1 VSTES
6 QGQNPGEGRIARAIS
21 FIEHSGLPN
30 TRLYLWG
37 LPLALLASVAVH
49 AIQPSGLV
57 FAGYLA
63 ANLVAFAVTGLVYFA
78 LRNWLERGYLRTAGR
93 ISLAKLMVFG
103 LALGLTKQLSTVVLV
118 VAFGLESSLL
128 AALLVRL
135 ITPLLGIW
143 TVLSIAA
150 LQAGRER
157 YDKLRQE
164 LITERARRGQ
174 AEVAPARSAHLQP
187 LIDQIRAELP
197 LEQAGEMGAKQ
208 FAALL
213 RQIVETQIRPFSH
226 EIWMRENETTPGY
239 RTSELATR
247 AILRAPYP
255 LAITVTVYLIGTA
268 PAILFSAPSGGGP
281 LWLAVLAIGVTLGLW
296 LANRSKRYLARA
308 PRLSWLYL
316 VTASALAVGLGGSV
330 ANLIFGPLSGVNQV
344 LIWITSI
351 WWLASITLT
360 AGVID
365 VARKTHAEQLASLRE
380 LVGDELAGDVS
391 AAQRR
396 LADRETANFLHSS
409 VQNQLLSQALR
420 IERDPEFDL
429 SAELVSLL
437 KLLEGE
443 DPAAFDLAA
452 ALADLRADWAGLVDI
467 ELELVEASEAAAAD
481 PEALNP
487 SRQHLLY
494 QLITEGINNAHRHG
508 RASNIKVTLAE
519 QLEYSTITVTDDGLG
534 LNPAK
539 RPPGLGTMLFAT
551 AGDWS
556 LINRPEGGAEL
567 TLRVLR

>member
-1 VSTES
+1 MSVSQPARGS
-6 QGQNPGEGRIARAIS
+6 AEGRIARAIS

-37 LPLALLASVAVH
+37 LPLALLASVSVH
-49 AIQPSGLV
+49 AIQPSLLV

-63 ANLVAFAVTGLVYFA
+63 ANLVAFAITALVYWA
-78 LRNWLERGYLRTAGR
+78 IRRWLELGYLRTAGR
-93 ISLAKLMVFG
+93 ISLAKLVVFG

-187 LIDQIRAELP
+187 LIDQIRADLP

-213 RQIVETQIRPFSH
+213 RQIVETQIRPLSH
-226 EIWMRENETTPGY
+226 EIWMRENATTPGY
-239 RTSELATR
+239 RTSELAAR

-255 LAITVTVYLIGTA
+255 IATILLIYMLATA
-268 PAILFSAPSGGGP
+268 PVVWSAAPNESGL
-281 LWLAVLAIGVTLGLW
+281 LWVALLAGGVTLGLW
-296 LANRSKRYLARA
+296 VSNASKRFLAPARA
-308 PRLSWLYL
+308 LSPIYL
-316 VTASALAVGLGGSV
+316 VLVSALAVGIGS
-330 ANLIFGPLSGVNQV
+330 AAAGLILGPLVGVNQV

-351 WWLASITLT
+351 WWLGSITLT

-365 VARKTHAEQLASLRE
+365 VARKTHAEQLASLHE
-380 LVGDELAGDVS
+380 LVGEELGGDVS

-396 LADRETANFLHSS
+396 LADRETANYLHSS

-429 SAELVSLL
+429 SAELVALL
-437 KLLEGE
+437 RLLEGE

-452 ALADLRADWAGLVDI
+452 ALADLRTDWAGLVDI
-467 ELELVEASEAAAAD
+467 EFELAEASEAAAAD

-487 SRQHLLY
+487 SRQRLLY

-508 RASNIKVTLAE
+508 RARNITVTLAE

-534 LNPAK
+534 LDPDRK
-539 RPPGLGTMLFAT
+539 PPGLGTMLFAT
-551 AGDWS
+551 AGDWT
-556 LINRPEGGAEL
+556 LLGRPEGGAEL

>member
-1 VSTES
+1 MSTES

-21 FIEHSGLPN
+21 FIEHSGLPSA
-30 TRLYLWG
+30 RLYLWA

-49 AIQPSGLV
+49 ATQPSALV

-63 ANLVAFAVTGLVYFA
+63 ANLLSFALTALVYWA
-78 LRNWLERGYLRTAGR
+78 LRQRLERDYLRTAGR
-93 ISLAKLMVFG
+93 ISLARLVGFG
-103 LALGLTKQLSTVVLV
+103 LALGVTKQFSTAVLV
-118 VAFGLESSLL
+118 VAFGLEGGLL
-128 AALLVRL
+128 GSLLVRL
-135 ITPLLGIW
+135 ITPVIGVW

-174 AEVAPARSAHLQP
+174 AEVTPARSAHLQP

-197 LEQAGEMGAKQ
+197 LEQTGEMGAKQ
-208 FAALL
+208 FAALI
-213 RQIVETQIRPFSH
+213 RQIVETQIRPLSH

-239 RTSELATR
+239 RTSELAAR

-255 LAITVTVYLIGTA
+255 IAITLAVYLVGTA
-268 PAILFSAPSGGGP
+268 PSILFSAPSGTGP
-281 LWLAVLAIGVTLGLW
+281 LWLGVLAGGAALGLW

-316 VTASALAVGLGGSV
+316 AAASTLAVGIGGSA
-330 ANLIFGPLSGVNQV
+330 ANFSFGPLVGVNQI

-351 WWLASITLT
+351 WWLGSIALT

-380 LVGDELAGDVS
+380 LVGEELAGDVS

-429 SAELVSLL
+429 SAELVALL

-443 DPAAFDLAA
+443 DLAAFDLAA
-452 ALADLRADWAGLVDI
+452 ALDNLRADWSGLVDI
-467 ELELVEASEAAAAD
+467 EFELAEASEAAAAD

-487 SRQHLLY
+487 GRQQLLY

-508 RASNIKVTLAE
+508 RARNIRVTLAE
-519 QLEYSTITVTDDGLG
+519 QPEYSTITVTDDGLG
-534 LNPAK
+534 LDPDRK
-539 RPPGLGTMLFAT
+539 SPGLGTLLFAT
-551 AGDWS
+551 AGDWT
-556 LINRPEGGAEL
+556 LLDRPEGGAEL
-567 TLRVLR
+567 ALRVLR